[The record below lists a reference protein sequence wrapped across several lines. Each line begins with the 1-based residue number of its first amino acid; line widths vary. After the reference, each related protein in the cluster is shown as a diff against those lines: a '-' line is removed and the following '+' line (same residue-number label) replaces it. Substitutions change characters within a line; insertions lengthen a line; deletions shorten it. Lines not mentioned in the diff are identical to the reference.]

1 MAEAEDFDIV
11 KEAKK
16 RFGMC
21 VDWESVARPRGDY
34 DYKFANADA
43 HNLYQ
48 WEETIYNGRQAV
60 GKPCLTINKTKTHCL
75 QVINDAK
82 QNKPGVNVRPVGES
96 ASFEAAQIFMEVIRH
111 IEYISNAESAYD
123 NATMFQV
130 QRGIGYWRIT
140 TDYIDTKSFDQEIY
154 IKPIKDPCSVYLDPD
169 ITQAD
174 GSDARFGF
182 VFEDIPR
189 DLFNEKYP
197 EHKDEIGWG
206 ASFDVF
212 DGNNQWLTREN
223 VRVAEYYRKTQK
235 KDKLVNFID
244 PRTKQLVNALYSELS
259 PEGKELFK
267 AIKDFERQ
275 KPWQERTY
283 NERNVVTDNVE
294 WFKIAGNSI
303 IERGP
308 WLGKYIPIVRVVGE
322 ETIIDGVWDVKG
334 LTRTL
339 LDPQRMYNFNSSA
352 EVEFIAVQTK
362 SPYIAPAEAIEGHD
376 EEWANLNTRNPAL
389 LTYNQWSED
398 GKELRKP
405 EREKPPQ
412 PSPGHV
418 QGLQIAQNEMMM
430 ATGQYQAQMGE
441 NENAKSGVAINARQ
455 RQGDRATYHFIDN
468 QAVAIRFTGKQLID
482 LIPKIYDTERVIRIS
497 ASDGS
502 IMNVK
507 IDPNAEQP
515 YQKVENPEGPQMDKR
530 MQMTDIIFNPN
541 VGMYDVMSEVG
552 PSFATRRQ
560 EAFNALTQIAAQNK
574 EFMGIAGDI
583 LWKVADF
590 PEAQVLAER
599 WRKIIPKNITGDAM
613 DPAIEQAM
621 QQAADKIEQLL
632 AIITK
637 QTQELADKDKDAD
650 IKAYS
655 EETKRKVA
663 AADANRKDYEAETD
677 RLLKLGNS
685 ENLGPEIKPVIKQLI
700 AGMIAA
706 GEPPSGGLGE
716 VEPIEDELD
725 SGAGLAPNGQPPMG
739 EEPPVP
745 GAQKAP
751 DGQWYVENPQSPGSW
766 LRVDPQEQP
775 GAMNGEPALS

>member
-1 MAEAEDFDIV
+1 MAESDDDIV
-11 KEAKK
+11 KEGKK
-16 RFGMC
+16 RFSAA

-48 WEETIYNGRQAV
+48 WEMAIYNSRQWV

-82 QNKPGVNVRPVGES
+82 QNKPGVNVRPVGEN

-111 IEYISNAESAYD
+111 IEYVSNAESVYD

-130 QRGIGYWRIT
+130 QRGIGYWRVVT
-140 TDYIDTKSFDQEIY
+140 EAIDTRSFDQEIY
-154 IKPIKDPCSVYLDPD
+154 IRPIKDPNTVYLDPD
-169 ITQAD
+169 ISQAD

-182 VFEDIPR
+182 IFEDMPR
-189 DLFNEKYP
+189 DLFDEKYP
-197 EHKDEIGWG
+197 EYKNEIGWG
-206 ASFDVF
+206 ASFDGF
-212 DGNNQWLTREN
+212 DGNNSLWLNRDN

-235 KDKLVNFID
+235 KEKLVTFIH
-244 PRTKQLVNALYSELS
+244 PERGHRITAYMSELD
-259 PEGKELFK
+259 ELGK
-267 AIKDFERQ
+267 AIFKQIKNNESQ
-275 KPWQERTY
+275 LPWQNRTY

-303 IERGP
+303 IDRGP

-322 ETIIDGVWDVKG
+322 ETVIDGVWDVKG

-352 EVEFIAVQTK
+352 EVEFISVQTK
-362 SPYIAPAEAIEGHD
+362 SPYTAPAEAIEGHE

-389 LTYNQWSED
+389 LTYNQYTED
-398 GKELRKP
+398 GKELREPK
-405 EREKPPQ
+405 RIAPPQ
-412 PSPGHV
+412 PSQGHV
-418 QGLQIAQNEMMM
+418 TGMQIAQNEMMM
-430 ATGQYQAQMGE
+430 ATGQYQSQFGE
-441 NENAKSGVAINARQ
+441 AENAKSGVAINARQ

-468 QAVAIRFTGKQLID
+468 QAVAIRFTGKILID
-482 LIPKIYDTERVIRIS
+482 LIPKVYDTERVIRMS

-502 IMNVK
+502 ILNVK
-507 IDPNAEQP
+507 IDPNAKVP
-515 YQKVENPEGPQMDKR
+515 YQKINNPEGPQMDKR
-530 MQMTDIIFNPN
+530 QQMVDIIFNPN
-541 VGMYDVMSEVG
+541 VGMYDVISEVG

-621 QQAADKIEQLL
+621 EQAANKIEQLL
-632 AIITK
+632 AVITK
-637 QTQELADKDKDAD
+637 QTQELADKDKEAD
-650 IKAYS
+650 IRAYQA
-655 EETKRKVA
+655 ETNRKIA

-685 ENLGPEIKPVIKQLI
+685 ENLGQEIKPVISQLI
-700 AGMIAA
+700 AGMVAA

-716 VEPIEDELD
+716 VEPVEDGLD
-725 SGAGLAPNGQPPMG
+725 SGAGLPANGGASMGDGGGEQPPM
-739 EEPPVP
+739 P

-766 LRVDPQEQP
+766 LRVDN
-775 GAMNGEPALS
+775 AEPALSQ